1 MIYKLNGLELRPGRS
16 FEVNGYVY
24 NYTWMLQQ
32 TDEVRES
39 LGIVTEQPPTVFNT
53 KFYVDADTPRD
64 LATVKAQLVSEQKFS
79 AGLLLRDTDWY
90 VIRNQEESA
99 AIPANVTTFRQAVRR
114 VSGERET
121 LINNAADIPAL
132 QALYTAPAEIYTPGA
147 EEPTPNPDPFL
158 PAWPQLEVE

>member
-16 FEVNGYVY
+16 LEVNGYVY

-39 LGIVTEQPPTVFNT
+39 LGIVSEQPTARFNST
-53 KFYVDADTPRD
+53 FYIDANTPRD
-64 LATVKAQLVSEQKFS
+64 LAKVKAQLVNEQKFTAS
-79 AGLLLRDTDWY
+79 QILSNTDWY
-90 VIRNQEESA
+90 VIRNQEEST

-121 LINNAADIPAL
+121 LINNTADIPAL
-132 QALYTAPAEIYTPGA
+132 QDLCTASAVIYTPGS
-147 EEPTPNPDPFL
+147 EESTPNPDPFL
-158 PAWPQLEVE
+158 PAWPQFEDE